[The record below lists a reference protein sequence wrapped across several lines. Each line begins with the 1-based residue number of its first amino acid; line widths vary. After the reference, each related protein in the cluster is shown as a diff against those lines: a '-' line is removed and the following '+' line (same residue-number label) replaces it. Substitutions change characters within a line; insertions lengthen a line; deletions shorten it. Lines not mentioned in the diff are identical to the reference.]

1 MYARRVNHDD
11 FARLVAEEYPRAVPE
26 KFLPLVKN
34 CAVLVEDDPEGE
46 LLDEMGVPED
56 GTVLGLYR
64 GVPLSERGS
73 DYGVAGEL
81 PDTVTL
87 YRLPIL
93 NEAEDSGGGEDEIR
107 RVIRETIWHEV
118 AHHFGLD
125 EDAVMK
131 MEEEKGWRLPEA

>member
-1 MYARRVNHDD
+1 VNDARFREI
-11 FARLVAEEYPRAVPE
+11 VAEEYPRAVPE
-26 KFLPLVKN
+26 RFLPLVRN
-34 CAVLVEDDPEGE
+34 CAVLVEDEPEGE
-46 LLDEMGVPED
+46 LLDEMGIPD
-56 GTVLGLYR
+56 GGMLLGLYR
-64 GVPLSERGS
+64 GTPLAERGS

-93 NEAEDSGGGEDEIR
+93 DEAEDAGGGEAEIR
-107 RVIRETIWHEV
+107 RVVRETIWHEV

-131 MEEEKGWRLPEA
+131 MEGDKGWR

>member
-1 MYARRVNHDD
+1 MYARRVHVED
-11 FARLVAEEYPRAVPE
+11 FERLVAEEYPRAVPSR
-26 KFLPLVKN
+26 FQPLVKN
-34 CAVLVEDDPEGE
+34 CAVLVEDEPDDGT
-46 LLDEMGVPED
+46 LDEMGIPD
-56 GTVLGLYR
+56 GDTLLGLYR

-73 DYGVAGEL
+73 DYGVSGEL

-93 NEAEDSGGGEDEIR
+93 DEADESGGGEAEIR

-125 EDAVMK
+125 EDAVMT
-131 MEEEKGWRLPEA
+131 MEGERGWR

>member
-1 MYARRVNHDD
+1 MYARAVND
-11 FARLVAEEYPRAVPE
+11 ARFREIVAEEYPRAVPE
-26 KFLPLVKN
+26 RFLPLVRN
-34 CAVLVEDDPEGE
+34 CAVLVEDEPEGE
-46 LLDEMGVPED
+46 LLDEMGIPD
-56 GTVLGLYR
+56 GGMLLGLYR
-64 GVPLSERGS
+64 GTPLAERGS

-93 NEAEDSGGGEDEIR
+93 DEAEDAGGGEAEIR
-107 RVIRETIWHEV
+107 RVVRETIWHEV

-131 MEEEKGWRLPEA
+131 MEGDKGWR